1 MFCFSSA
8 GRGYYESKRFLHW
21 FNYFGP
27 IKEKLCVFIIAGDL
41 PRLMLLKKK
50 KKKKDILLI
59 LCYSLFVGVQH
70 KSLAQRND
78 YRWNSTNK
86 EVLGTGPGPAVFW
99 MFYIQNVLVSILL
112 WYSLEK
118 VGNLGNQTLFCILYF
133 TRSISEEVTVEAAEE

>member
-1 MFCFSSA
+1 MLISCWKTSERNTVFVLAFKTRS
-8 GRGYYESKRFLHW
+8 YLFIYL
-21 FNYFGP
+21 FGVGVLF
-27 IKEKLCVFIIAGDL
+27 EL
-41 PRLMLLKKK
+41 
-50 KKKKDILLI
+50 LLI

-133 TRSISEEVTVEAAEE
+133 TRSISEEVTVEEAEE